1 MIPIPA
7 GASWCKGLIIDSYNF
22 YGGIKDDWEK
32 VIKNEKIEWIL
43 LQKGTLSN
51 ILKLLKNDWKIEYEE
66 ERVIIFKKIKSNGK
80 GEEKWVI
87 IGKKL
92 K

>member
-1 MIPIPA
+1 M
-7 GASWCKGLIIDSYNF
+7 K
-22 YGGIKDDWEK
+22 KDKKREK

-80 GEEKWVI
+80 GEEK
-87 IGKKL
+87 
-92 K
+92 